1 MSVGERDPFTG
12 HQTTGHEWNG
22 IKELNTP
29 VPKPVYFF
37 LVTMGVFAL
46 GWTLLM
52 PSWPYG
58 TGYFKGLLGVDQ
70 KQAVAKSIK
79 EATAER
85 ANWMTRIEKEDLAQ
99 IQSDTDLMRTVR
111 EDGRTLFGDNC
122 AACHGANARGN
133 KGFPNIAESP
143 MLWGDDPQTVLQTV
157 TAGINGADP
166 NTRVSQM
173 LAFGRDGMLTQEQ
186 VSLLAGF
193 VTSLSDPAMVTDKNK
208 EDIAKGKDL
217 FVTNCVACHGKDA
230 KGLVES
236 GAPNLTDQYWIYGG
250 SRGDIY
256 QTIFSGRQGH
266 MPSWGARL
274 TPAQIKIIT
283 LYLLDLRKNRAET
296 TAGGAS

>member
-29 VPKPVYFF
+29 VPRPVYFF
-37 LVTMGVFAL
+37 LITMGVFAL

-157 TAGINGADP
+157 TDGINGADP

-236 GAPNLTDQYWIYGG
+236 GAPNLSDQYWIYGG

>member
-37 LVTMGVFAL
+37 LIATTILAL
-46 GWTLLM
+46 VWTLLM

-58 TGYFKGLLGVDQ
+58 TGYFKGLLGIDQ
-70 KQAVAKSIK
+70 KAAVAKSVA
-79 EATAER
+79 EAAAER
-85 ANWMTRIEKEDLAQ
+85 AGWMARIEKEDLAQ
-99 IQSDTDLMRTVR
+99 IQSDPDLMRMVR

-122 AACHGANARGN
+122 AACHGTDAKGN
-133 KGFPNIAESP
+133 KSFPNIVQSP

-157 TAGINGADP
+157 TVGINGTDP

-173 LAFGRDGMLTQEQ
+173 LAFGRDGILTRDQ

-193 VTSLSDPAMVTDKNK
+193 VQSLSDPALVTDQNK
-208 EDIAKGKDL
+208 ANIEAGKAL
-217 FVTNCVACHGKDA
+217 FATNCVACHGNDA
-230 KGLVES
+230 KGLIES
-236 GAPNLTDQYWIYGG
+236 GAPNLTDGYWVYGG
-250 SRGDIY
+250 DRKDIY
-256 QTIFSGRQGH
+256 ESIYRGRQGH

-274 TPAQIKIIT
+274 TPADIKIIT
-283 LYLLDLRKNRAET
+283 LYVLDLRKKGVEMA
-296 TAGGAS
+296 AGGGS

>member
-1 MSVGERDPFTG
+1 MSIGERDPFTG

-29 VPKPVYFF
+29 VPRPVYFF
-37 LVTMGVFAL
+37 LITMGVFAL

-70 KQAVAKSIK
+70 KQEVAKSIE

-85 ANWMTRIEKEDLAQ
+85 ANWMTRIEKANLAQ
-99 IQSDTDLMRTVR
+99 IQSDGDLMRTVR

-157 TAGINGADP
+157 TVGINGADP

-208 EDIAKGKDL
+208 EDITKGKDL

-283 LYLLDLRKNRAET
+283 LYLLDLRKNGAET

>member
-1 MSVGERDPFTG
+1 MSIGERDPFTG

-29 VPKPVYFF
+29 VPRPVYFF
-37 LVTMGVFAL
+37 LITMGVFAL

-70 KQAVAKSIK
+70 KQEVAKSIE

-85 ANWMTRIEKEDLAQ
+85 ANWMTRIEKADLAQ
-99 IQSDTDLMRTVR
+99 IQSDGDLMRTVR

-208 EDIAKGKDL
+208 EDITKGKDL

-283 LYLLDLRKNRAET
+283 LYLLDLRKNGAET

>member
-29 VPKPVYFF
+29 VPRPVYFF
-37 LVTMGVFAL
+37 LITMGVFAL

>member
-29 VPKPVYFF
+29 VPRPVYFF
-37 LVTMGVFAL
+37 LITMGVFAL

-70 KQAVAKSIK
+70 KQAVAKSIE

-85 ANWMTRIEKEDLAQ
+85 ANWMTRIEKEDLAR

-186 VSLLAGF
+186 VSLLTGF

-208 EDIAKGKDL
+208 EDITKGKDL
-217 FVTNCVACHGKDA
+217 FATNCVACHGKDA

-283 LYLLDLRKNRAET
+283 LYLLDLRKNGAET

>member
-29 VPKPVYFF
+29 VPRPVYFF
-37 LVTMGVFAL
+37 LITMGVFAL

-70 KQAVAKSIK
+70 KQAVARSIE
-79 EATAER
+79 EATAQR
-85 ANWMTRIEKEDLAQ
+85 ANLMTRIEKADIAQ
-99 IQSDTDLMRTVR
+99 IQSDTELIRAVR
-111 EDGRTLFGDNC
+111 EDGRALFGDNC

-133 KGFPNIAESP
+133 KGFPNIVDSP

-157 TAGINGADP
+157 TVGINGADP

-173 LAFGRDGMLTQEQ
+173 LAFGRDGMLTQKQ

-193 VTSLSDPAMVTDKNK
+193 VTSLSNPAMVSDDNK
-208 EDIAKGKDL
+208 GEIAKGKDL
-217 FVTNCVACHGKDA
+217 FATNCVACHGKDA
-230 KGLVES
+230 TGLVES
-236 GAPNLTDQYWIYGG
+236 GAPNLADQYWIYGG

-283 LYLLDLRKNRAET
+283 LYLLDLRKNRTET
-296 TAGGAS
+296 KAGSAS

>member
-1 MSVGERDPFTG
+1 MSIGERDPFTG

-29 VPKPVYFF
+29 VPRPVYFF
-37 LVTMGVFAL
+37 LITMGVFAL

-70 KQAVAKSIK
+70 KQEVAKSIE

-85 ANWMTRIEKEDLAQ
+85 ANWMTRIEKADLAQ
-99 IQSDTDLMRTVR
+99 IQSDADLMRTVR

-208 EDIAKGKDL
+208 EDITKGKDL

-283 LYLLDLRKNRAET
+283 LYLLDLRKNGAET

>member
-37 LVTMGVFAL
+37 LITMGIFAL

-70 KQAVAKSIK
+70 KQAVAKSIE
-79 EATAER
+79 EAAAER
-85 ANWMTRIEKEDLAQ
+85 ANWTTRIEKEDLAQ

-122 AACHGANARGN
+122 AACHGANAKGN
-133 KGFPNIAESP
+133 KGFPNIAQAP

-157 TAGINGADP
+157 TVGINGTDP
-166 NTRVSQM
+166 ETRVSQM
-173 LAFGRDGMLTQEQ
+173 LAFGREGTLTQDQ

-193 VTSLSDPAMVTDKNK
+193 VKSLSDPATVTDKNK

-217 FVTNCVACHGKDA
+217 FASNCVACHGNDA

-236 GAPNLTDQYWIYGG
+236 GAPNLTDDYWIYGG
-250 SRGDIY
+250 SRDDIY

-283 LYLLDLRKNRAET
+283 LYLLDLRKHEAET
-296 TAGGAS
+296 VAGGAS

>member
-37 LVTMGVFAL
+37 LITMGIFAL
-46 GWTLLM
+46 VWTLLM

-70 KQAVAKSIK
+70 KQAVAKSIE

-99 IQSDTDLMRTVR
+99 IQSDPDLMHIVR
-111 EDGRTLFGDNC
+111 ENGRTLFGDNC
-122 AACHGANARGN
+122 AACHGANAKGN
-133 KGFPNIAESP
+133 KGFPNIAQAP
-143 MLWGDDPQTVLQTV
+143 MLWGDDPETVLQTV
-157 TAGINGADP
+157 AVGINGTDP

-173 LAFGRDGMLTQEQ
+173 LAFGRQGTLTLDQ

-193 VTSLSDPAMVTDKNK
+193 VKSLSDPAAVTDKNK
-208 EDIAKGKDL
+208 EDIVKGKDL
-217 FVTNCVACHGKDA
+217 FATNCVACHGNDA

-236 GAPNLTDQYWIYGG
+236 GAPNLTDDYWIYGG
-250 SRGDIY
+250 SRDDIY

-274 TPAQIKIIT
+274 TPAQIKIIA
-283 LYLLDLRKNRAET
+283 LYILDLRKQGVGPA
-296 TAGGAS
+296 AGGAS

>member
-37 LVTMGVFAL
+37 LITLGIFAL
-46 GWTLLM
+46 AWTLLM

-85 ANWMTRIEKEDLAQ
+85 ANWMSRIEKQDLAQ
-99 IQSDTDLMRTVR
+99 IRSDADLMHIVR

-122 AACHGANARGN
+122 AACHGANAKGN
-133 KGFPNIAESP
+133 KGFPNIAQSP

-157 TAGINGADP
+157 TVGINGTDP

-173 LAFGRDGMLTQEQ
+173 LAFGREGILTQGQ

-193 VTSLSDPAMVTDKNK
+193 VKSLSDPAMVTDKNK

-217 FVTNCVACHGKDA
+217 FATNCVACHGKDA

-250 SRGDIY
+250 SRGEIY
-256 QTIFSGRQGH
+256 QTTFSGRQSH

-283 LYLLDLRKNRAET
+283 LYLLDLRKNEAET

>member
-37 LVTMGVFAL
+37 LITMGIFAL

-70 KQAVAKSIK
+70 KQAVARSIE
-79 EATAER
+79 EAAAER

-122 AACHGANARGN
+122 AACHGVNAKGN
-133 KGFPNIAESP
+133 KGFPNIAQAP

-157 TAGINGADP
+157 TVGINGTDP

-173 LAFGRDGMLTQEQ
+173 LAFGREGTLTQDQ

-193 VTSLSDPAMVTDKNK
+193 VKSLSDPAMVTDKNK
-208 EDIAKGKDL
+208 EDITKGKDL
-217 FVTNCVACHGKDA
+217 FASNCVTCHGNDA

-236 GAPNLTDQYWIYGG
+236 GAPNLTDDYWINGG
-250 SRGDIY
+250 SRDDIY

-283 LYLLDLRKNRAET
+283 LYLLDLRKHGAET
-296 TAGGAS
+296 VAGGAS

>member
-1 MSVGERDPFTG
+1 MSLGERDPFTG

-29 VPKPVYFF
+29 VPRPVYFF
-37 LVTMGVFAL
+37 LITLGVFAL

-58 TGYFKGLLGVDQ
+58 SGYFKGLLGVDQ
-70 KQAVAKSIK
+70 KQAVAKSIE

-85 ANWMTRIEKEDLAQ
+85 ANWMTRIENEDLAQ

-122 AACHGANARGN
+122 AACHGANAKGN

-143 MLWGDDPQTVLQTV
+143 MLWGNDPQTVLQTV
-157 TAGINGADP
+157 TVGINGTDP

-193 VTSLSDPAMVTDKNK
+193 VTSLSDPATVADKNK

-283 LYLLDLRKNRAET
+283 LYLLDLRKNQAET

>member
-1 MSVGERDPFTG
+1 MERHQGTEHTG
-12 HQTTGHEWNG
+12 SETCV
-22 IKELNTP
+22 L
-29 VPKPVYFF
+29 F
-37 LVTMGVFAL
+37 LITMGVFAL

-157 TAGINGADP
+157 TDGINGADP

-236 GAPNLTDQYWIYGG
+236 GAPNLSDQYWIYGG

>member
-29 VPKPVYFF
+29 VPRPVYFF
-37 LVTMGVFAL
+37 LITMGVFAL

-70 KQAVAKSIK
+70 KQAVARSIK

-133 KGFPNIAESP
+133 KGFPNIADSP

-250 SRGDIY
+250 NRGDIY

-283 LYLLDLRKNRAET
+283 LYLLDLRKKRAET
-296 TAGGAS
+296 TTGGAT

>member
-1 MSVGERDPFTG
+1 MSIGERDPFTG

-29 VPKPVYFF
+29 VPRPVYFF
-37 LVTMGVFAL
+37 LITMGVFAL

-70 KQAVAKSIK
+70 KQEVAKSIE

-85 ANWMTRIEKEDLAQ
+85 ANWMTRIEKANLAQ
-99 IQSDTDLMRTVR
+99 IQSDGDLMRTVR
-111 EDGRTLFGDNC
+111 EDGRPLFGDNC

-208 EDIAKGKDL
+208 EDITKGKDL

-283 LYLLDLRKNRAET
+283 LYLLDLRKNGAET

>member
-1 MSVGERDPFTG
+1 MGVIERDPYTG
-12 HQTTGHEWNG
+12 QATTGHEWNG

-29 VPKPVYFF
+29 VPRPVYFF
-37 LVTMGVFAL
+37 LITMGVFAL

-157 TAGINGADP
+157 TDGINGADP

-236 GAPNLTDQYWIYGG
+236 GAPNLSDQYWIYGG